1 MFKSLIQVAKLCAHI
16 YFQAQ
21 CTCNDFMPC
30 FLYMFF
36 NTCRPR
42 FMYMW
47 PNARISVMGGEQAA
61 TVLSMVAAKGKT
73 VSNHVNL
80 WTQNR
85 QQVKIVTDL
94 ATWKSL

>member
-1 MFKSLIQVAKLCAHI
+1 
-16 YFQAQ
+16 
-21 CTCNDFMPC
+21 
-30 FLYMFF
+30 
-36 NTCRPR
+36 
-42 FMYMW
+42 MYMW